1 LRTEETGRGVV
12 RCRASC
18 SDGIEQP
25 TAAASGPTLDG
36 EMSTSLPEHTPSE
49 NLELS
54 IEELLRRGR
63 PHAPYGEQVIDDLT
77 PEEADAFLAAVL
89 S

>member
-1 LRTEETGRGVV
+1 
-12 RCRASC
+12 
-18 SDGIEQP
+18 
-25 TAAASGPTLDG
+25 
-36 EMSTSLPEHTPSE
+36 MSTSLPEHTPSE